1 MGGSLS
7 PLFVSGPWTDDTEG
21 QKGAEFGRVP
31 CRVGRELTNVENRGG
46 RRFVP
51 RGFGH
56 FRYTLGQQVVA
67 PFFTRTKAF
76 REFERDNVSLTH
88 QGGPLAP
95 FFLQVDCPVDAATAA
110 TKRGSQG
117 VTGKETVW
125 CGCEPGVCT
134 VGTMASVTPVR
145 TTG

>member
-1 MGGSLS
+1 MS

-46 RRFVP
+46 RGFVP

-56 FRYTLGQQVVA
+56 FGYTLLQQVVP
-67 PFFTRTKAF
+67 PFFARTKAF

-88 QGGPLAP
+88 QGGPLAS
-95 FFLQVDCPVDAATAA
+95 FFLQVDCPVDAVTAA

-117 VTGKETVW
+117 VTETETVW
-125 CGCEPGVCT
+125 CGCEPGFST
-134 VGTMASVTPVR
+134 MGTKAFDTPVR